1 MGKSSQRK
9 GRAAEIEVANILK
22 AAGWSATVKGIYEP
36 FDVDWEGYDCEVKR
50 RKDSM
55 SVKVVEACLGDGAFA
70 VFYRFDRKPWR
81 VVHDLD
87 EFIRMYGPKLRVSP
101 LAGEG

>member
-9 GRAAEIEVANILK
+9 GRSAEYEVAKILE

-36 FDVDWEGYDCEVKR
+36 FDIDWEGYDCEVKR

-55 SVKVVEACLGDGAFA
+55 SVKIVEASLCDGAFA

-81 VVHDLD
+81 IVQDLD
-87 EFIRMYGPKLRVSP
+87 EYIRMYGPKFRVSSV
-101 LAGEG
+101 GEE